1 MKYMSRLP
9 LTDFDCS
16 LGTAMISCC
25 SRTCFKTF
33 LWTWI
38 VATTLVSIMDLVAT
52 GLFTWDVVE
61 SIVSLDGFHNAIKT
75 PLYNYFILPH
85 KDQTRF
91 LEHFG
96 IMLPDG
102 VTLLDIPS
110 YLLPVPSAILL
121 AVSVRGIVFWIFNV
135 VLIFVGRSLGKRIAL
150 DHYNSQ
156 FAQIVRP
163 NLDDASDR
171 NGQTPYINNNVET
184 SYKEV

>member
-1 MKYMSRLP
+1 MHSGR
-9 LTDFDCS
+9 
-16 LGTAMISCC
+16 
-25 SRTCFKTF
+25 
-33 LWTWI
+33 
-38 VATTLVSIMDLVAT
+38 
-52 GLFTWDVVE
+52 
-61 SIVSLDGFHNAIKT
+61 
-75 PLYNYFILPH
+75 LYNYLILPQQE
-85 KDQTRF
+85 QTSF
-91 LEHFG
+91 LQHFG
-96 IMLPDG
+96 IVLPIG

-184 SYKEV
+184 SYKEVGL